1 MAGAS
6 RYDGGV
12 AWLAGAAGPCDDATS
27 KAAIV
32 LACPLPNSDPMPV
45 PSRRSVPADAAADAE
60 TGSEPAR
67 DGQHGREDDTA
78 RAPARSRTPRR
89 GPDGRLAEPSVEA
102 ADAAAPKPARRGR
115 RKAAESESANADAA
129 QGDAEGAGDKPAKA
143 GKEKAAK
150 AAPKLVKTADK
161 LAKLGLTR
169 SIDLVLH
176 LPMRYEDETTLTP
189 MRELLPG
196 ELAQTEG
203 VVYDNEI
210 TYRPRRQLLVRLRD
224 EDGSELVLRFLNF
237 YGSQVKQMA
246 VGQRLRVRGD
256 VRGGFFGLEIVHP
269 AVRVVDEDTPLAQ
282 VLTPVYP
289 STAGVS
295 QAYLRKAIDN
305 ALVRTPL
312 PELLPAEVE
321 AAYLRPLGVPALAD
335 AVRQL
340 HHPGVDSDETALID
354 GTHPAWIR
362 IKFDELLAQ
371 QLSLKRAH
379 EERRTRA
386 APAMPR
392 RGADDQDSLVA
403 RLFAALPFSL
413 TGAQTRVVDEIARD
427 LTLAHPMQRLLQG
440 DVGSGKTVVAA
451 LAAAQ
456 AIDAGYQAALMAPT
470 EILAEQH
477 ARKLRG
483 WLEPLGVT
491 VAWLAG
497 SLKTRDKRSAIE
509 AAALGTAQLVIGTH
523 AIIQDTVEFAR
534 LGLVIVDEQH
544 RFGVAQRLA
553 LRAKAGGPAGFQPH
567 QLMMSATPIPRTLAM
582 TYYADLEVSTIDE
595 LPPGRTPIVTK
606 LVADARREE
615 VIGRVRDAAL
625 GGRQVYWVCPLIEES
640 ETLQLQTAVETYET
654 LAAALPGVNVGLV
667 HGRLSPAE
675 KASVMEAFSRNEV
688 QLLVATTVIEVGVDV
703 PNASLMVI
711 EHAERFGLAQLHQLR
726 GRVGRGTAASACVLM
741 YSGPLS
747 IAGRARLKT
756 MRETNDGFEIA
767 RRDLEIRGPGEFL
780 GARQSGAAM
789 LRFAD
794 LEQDGWLIEPAREAA
809 AALIAHHPEVVTQ
822 HLARWLGARE
832 QFLKA

>member
-1 MAGAS
+1 MERGSAERGAAS
-6 RYDGGV
+6 RR
-12 AWLAGAAGPCDDATS
+12 AGP
-27 KAAIV
+27 K
-32 LACPLPNSDPMPV
+32 
-45 PSRRSVPADAAADAE
+45 
-60 TGSEPAR
+60 
-67 DGQHGREDDTA
+67 
-78 RAPARSRTPRR
+78 R
-89 GPDGRLAEPSVEA
+89 GADGRLAQPA
-102 ADAAAPKPARRGR
+102 AAAPGVEPGAGSDEADADASGGSGTKRKKKPA
-115 RKAAESESANADAA
+115 A
-129 QGDAEGAGDKPAKA
+129 DKP
-143 GKEKAAK
+143 
-150 AAPKLVKTADK
+150 VKTVDK

-189 MRELLPG
+189 IGELLPG
-196 ELAQTEG
+196 GIAQAEG
-203 VVYDNEI
+203 VVFDNEVA
-210 TYRPRRQLLVRLRD
+210 YRPRRQLVVKIQD
-224 EDGSELVLRFLNF
+224 DDGEHLVLRFLNF

-256 VRGGFFGLEIVHP
+256 VRGGFFGMEMVHP
-269 AVRVVDEDTPLAQ
+269 AVRVVEADAPLPQ

-295 QAYLRKAIDN
+295 QAYLRKAIEN
-305 ALVRTPL
+305 AVERTPL
-312 PELLPAEVE
+312 PELLPPEIVRD
-321 AAYLRPLGVPALAD
+321 YLKPLGVPSLEQ
-335 AVRQL
+335 AVRIL
-340 HHPGVDSDETALID
+340 HHPGVDSDEAALMD
-354 GTHPAWIR
+354 GSHPAWTR
-362 IKFDELLAQ
+362 IKFEELLAQ

-392 RGADDQDSLVA
+392 RTANDAEALTT
-403 RLFAALPFSL
+403 RLYAALPFTL
-413 TGAQTRVVDEIARD
+413 TGAQARVVDEIAHD

-451 LAAAQ
+451 LAATQ

-477 ARKLRG
+477 ARKLRA

-497 SLKTRDKRSAIE
+497 SLKAKDKRAAIE

-544 RFGVAQRLA
+544 RFGVEQRLA
-553 LRAKAGGPAGFQPH
+553 LRAKAANAANGARDFQPH

-595 LPPGRTPIVTK
+595 LPPGRTPVLTR
-606 LVADARREE
+606 LVGDARREE
-615 VIGRVRDAAL
+615 VIARVREAAL
-625 GGRQVYWVCPLIEES
+625 TGRQVYWVCPLIEES

-654 LAAALPGVNVGLV
+654 LATTLPELKVGLV
-667 HGRLSPAE
+667 HGRLSPAD
-675 KASVMEAFSRNEV
+675 KAAVMEAFTRNEV

-726 GRVGRGTAASACVLM
+726 GRVGRGTAASVCVLL
-741 YSGPLS
+741 YTGPLS
-747 IAGRARLKT
+747 LTGRERLKT
-756 MRETNDGFEIA
+756 MRETTDGFEIA

-789 LRFAD
+789 LRFAN
-794 LEQDGWLIEPAREAA
+794 LETDGWLIDPARDAA
-809 AALIAHHPEVVTQ
+809 SRLIDAYPDIVTQ

-832 QFLKA
+832 QYLKA

>member
-1 MAGAS
+1 MPVSPRRSTAAVADSADPFDADDAALPARSAGEHESPRGIAP
-6 RYDGGV
+6 RRTGPKRGADGRLAQPAAAAPDAEPG
-12 AWLAGAAGPCDDATS
+12 AGGDEAGEAGAAGPSGA
-27 KAAIV
+27 KRKKK
-32 LACPLPNSDPMPV
+32 P
-45 PSRRSVPADAAADAE
+45 AAD
-60 TGSEPAR
+60 
-67 DGQHGREDDTA
+67 
-78 RAPARSRTPRR
+78 
-89 GPDGRLAEPSVEA
+89 
-102 ADAAAPKPARRGR
+102 KP
-115 RKAAESESANADAA
+115 
-129 QGDAEGAGDKPAKA
+129 
-143 GKEKAAK
+143 
-150 AAPKLVKTADK
+150 VKTVDK

-189 MRELLPG
+189 IGELLPG
-196 ELAQTEG
+196 GIAQTEG
-203 VVYDNEI
+203 VVFDNEVA
-210 TYRPRRQLLVRLRD
+210 YRPRRQLVVKIQD
-224 EDGSELVLRFLNF
+224 DDGEQLVLRFLNF

-256 VRGGFFGLEIVHP
+256 VRGGFFGMEMVHP
-269 AVRVVDEDTPLAQ
+269 AVRVVEADAPLPQ

-295 QAYLRKAIDN
+295 QAYLRKAIEN
-305 ALVRTPL
+305 AVERTPL
-312 PELLPAEVE
+312 PELLPPEIE
-321 AAYLRPLGVPALAD
+321 RDYLKPLGVPTLAQ
-335 AVRQL
+335 AVRIL
-340 HHPGVDSDETALID
+340 HHPAVDSDEAALMD
-354 GTHPAWIR
+354 GSHPAWTR
-362 IKFDELLAQ
+362 IKFEELLAQ

-392 RGADDQDSLVA
+392 RAATDADALTT
-403 RLFAALPFSL
+403 RLYAALPFTL
-413 TGAQTRVVDEIARD
+413 TGAQSRVVDEIAHD

-477 ARKLRG
+477 ARKLRA

-497 SLKTRDKRSAIE
+497 SLKAKEKRAAIE

-544 RFGVAQRLA
+544 RFGVEQRLA
-553 LRAKAGGPAGFQPH
+553 LRAKAANAANGARDFQPH

-595 LPPGRTPIVTK
+595 LPPGRTPVLTR
-606 LVADARREE
+606 LVGDARREE
-615 VIGRVRDAAL
+615 VIARVREAAL
-625 GGRQVYWVCPLIEES
+625 TGRQVYWVCPLIEES

-654 LAAALPGVNVGLV
+654 LAAALPELKVGLV
-667 HGRLSPAE
+667 HGRLSPAD
-675 KASVMEAFSRNEV
+675 KAAVMEAFTRNDV

-726 GRVGRGTAASACVLM
+726 GRVGRGTAASVCVLL
-741 YSGPLS
+741 YTGPLS
-747 IAGRARLKT
+747 LTGRERLKT
-756 MRETNDGFEIA
+756 MRETTDGFEIA

-789 LRFAD
+789 LRFAN
-794 LEQDGWLIEPAREAA
+794 LETDGWLIDPARDAA
-809 AALIAHHPEVVTQ
+809 ARLIAAYPDVVTQ

-832 QFLKA
+832 QYLKA

>member
-1 MAGAS
+1 
-6 RYDGGV
+6 
-12 AWLAGAAGPCDDATS
+12 
-27 KAAIV
+27 
-32 LACPLPNSDPMPV
+32 MPV
-45 PSRRSVPADAAADAE
+45 SPRRSTAAAVDDSADPFDAGE
-60 TGSEPAR
+60 AVPPAPRTGAR
-67 DGQHGREDDTA
+67 
-78 RAPARSRTPRR
+78 RAAPRR
-89 GPDGRLAEPSVEA
+89 GADGRLAQPAAAAPDVTAEPA
-102 ADAAAPKPARRGR
+102 ASEPAAAEPAAAPKR
-115 RKAAESESANADAA
+115 RKAAA
-129 QGDAEGAGDKPAKA
+129 DKP
-143 GKEKAAK
+143 
-150 AAPKLVKTADK
+150 VKTADK

-189 MRELLPG
+189 IDALLPG
-196 ELAQTEG
+196 GIAQTEG
-203 VVYDNEI
+203 VVFDNEVA
-210 TYRPRRQLLVRLRD
+210 YRPRRQLVVKIQD
-224 EDGSELVLRFLNF
+224 DDGAQLVLRFLNF

-256 VRGGFFGLEIVHP
+256 VRGGFFGMEMVHP
-269 AVRVVDEDTPLAQ
+269 AVRVVDENAPLPQ

-295 QAYLRKAIDN
+295 QAYLRKAIEN
-305 ALVRTPL
+305 ALERTPL
-312 PELLPAEVE
+312 PELLPPEIDRT
-321 AAYLRPLGVPALAD
+321 YLQPLDVPSLAD
-335 AVRQL
+335 AVRIL
-340 HHPGVDSDETALID
+340 HHPGVDSDEAALMD
-354 GTHPAWIR
+354 GSHPAWTR

-392 RGADDQDSLVA
+392 RAAGDAGALTT
-403 RLFAALPFSL
+403 RLYAALPFTL
-413 TGAQTRVVDEIARD
+413 TGAQARVVDEIAHD
-427 LTLAHPMQRLLQG
+427 LTLPHPMQRLLQG

-451 LAAAQ
+451 LAATQ

-483 WLEPLGVT
+483 WLEPLGVS

-497 SLKTRDKRSAIE
+497 SLKAKEKRAAIE

-523 AIIQDTVEFAR
+523 AIIQDAVEFAR

-544 RFGVAQRLA
+544 RFGVEQRLA
-553 LRAKAGGPAGFQPH
+553 LRAKAANAADGAQGFQPH

-582 TYYADLEVSTIDE
+582 TYYADLDVSTIDE
-595 LPPGRTPIVTK
+595 LPPGRTPILTR
-606 LVADARREE
+606 LVGDARREE
-615 VIGRVRDAAL
+615 VIARVREAAL
-625 GGRQVYWVCPLIEES
+625 TGRQVYWVCPLIEES

-654 LAAALPGVNVGLV
+654 LVAALPELKVGLV
-667 HGRLSPAE
+667 HGRLSTAD
-675 KASVMEAFSRNEV
+675 KATVMDAFTRNEV

-726 GRVGRGTAASACVLM
+726 GRVGRGTAASVCVLL

-747 IAGRARLKT
+747 LAGRARLKT
-756 MRETNDGFEIA
+756 MRETTDGFEIA

-789 LRFAD
+789 LRFAN
-794 LEQDGWLIEPAREAA
+794 LETDGWLIEPAREAA
-809 AALIAHHPEVVTQ
+809 ARLIAAYPDVVTQ

-832 QFLKA
+832 QYLKA